1 MEGEKLNKSLAIFQ
15 GKKIRRVW
23 HEGEWWFVIVDV
35 IEILT
40 NSANPRQYVKNM
52 RNRDEELAKGWV
64 RIEHTL
70 LVETAGGKQGMSCS
84 NTEGIFR
91 IIQSVSSKRA
101 EPFKRWLAKVGYERI
116 QEIDD
121 PELAQDRMK
130 YLYEKKGYS
139 KGWIDKRLRGIAVRQ
154 DLTDEWEKRGVEK
167 GVEFAILTDEISKAT
182 FGFNTSEYKKFKG
195 LKRENLRDHMTD
207 LELIFSMLGEAST
220 AEIERVQNPEN
231 FGEHRDAAHKGGE
244 IAKGAREELEVETE
258 KSIVSDENYLKITE
272 RAKREIVEEKI

>member
-35 IEILT
+35 IEALT
-40 NSANPRQYVKNM
+40 NSVNPRQYIKNM

-64 RIEHTL
+64 QIEHTL

-91 IIQSVSSKRA
+91 IVQSVSSRRA
-101 EPFKRWLAKVGYERI
+101 EPFKRWLAKLGYERI

-121 PELAQDRMK
+121 PELAQERMK
-130 YLYEKKGYS
+130 RIYEEKGYS
-139 KGWIDKRLRGIAVRQ
+139 KGWIDKRLRGIVVRQ
-154 DLTDEWEKRGVEK
+154 GLTDEWEKRGVEK
-167 GVEFAILTDEISKAT
+167 GVEFAILTDEISRAT

-195 LKRENLRDHMTD
+195 LERENLRDHMTD

-220 AEIERVQNPEN
+220 TEIEKVQNPEN
-231 FGEHRDAAHKGGE
+231 FGEHRDAARKGGK
-244 IAKGAREELEVETE
+244 IARGAREELEVETG
-258 KSIVSDENYLKITE
+258 KGIISDENYLEITE
-272 RAKREIVEEKI
+272 KTKRGIAEEVV